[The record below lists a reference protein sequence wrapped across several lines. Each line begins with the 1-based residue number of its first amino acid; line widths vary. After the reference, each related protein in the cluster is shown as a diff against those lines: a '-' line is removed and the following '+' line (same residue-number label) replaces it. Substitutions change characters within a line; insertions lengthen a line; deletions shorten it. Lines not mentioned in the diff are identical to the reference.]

1 MTINVSISRM
11 IGYLVS
17 IGMIVRIDNKS
28 VSTRSRLHIKHK
40 MTYLK

>member
-17 IGMIVRIDNKS
+17 IGMIVRIDNKML
-28 VSTRSRLHIKHK
+28 STISRLHIKHK